1 MDRVGEKDSRTV
13 HGYGSGPGGRPMK
26 GLILDN
32 YDSFVYNLAQYVG
45 EIADKVVVKRNDE
58 IDIGGVK
65 ELSPDRIVI
74 SPGPGTPSNARY
86 FGMCTDI
93 LREVSHEIRTLGVC
107 VGHQGIVHAWGGRI
121 VRAKRARHGKTSTTR
136 HDGKGVLGRRR
147 RPFEA
152 TRHHW
157 L

>member
-26 GLILDN
+26 VLILDN

-45 EIADKVVVKRNDE
+45 EIADKDVVKRNDE

-74 SPGPGTPSNARY
+74 SPDQNTSSNARY
-86 FGMCTDI
+86 VRMYTDN
-93 LREVSHEIRTLGVC
+93 LRE
-107 VGHQGIVHAWGGRI
+107 AN
-121 VRAKRARHGKTSTTR
+121 K
-136 HDGKGVLGRRR
+136 D
-147 RPFEA
+147 
-152 TRHHW
+152 
-157 L
+157 